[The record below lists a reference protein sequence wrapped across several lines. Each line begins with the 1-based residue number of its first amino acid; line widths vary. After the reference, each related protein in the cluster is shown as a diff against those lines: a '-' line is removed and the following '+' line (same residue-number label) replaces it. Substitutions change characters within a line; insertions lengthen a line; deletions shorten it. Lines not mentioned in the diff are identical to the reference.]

1 MFNER
6 LEAAAQR
13 VLAGDESIAAANDLE
28 RVVLDDYPGDERLE
42 DLHEAATLYSPG
54 EGSPYVD
61 AEGLRR
67 AVRDALSRIGDP
79 TA

>member
-1 MFNER
+1 MSPW
-6 LEAAAQR
+6 QQQTT
-13 VLAGDESIAAANDLE
+13 LE
-28 RVVLDDYPGDERLE
+28 RVVLDDYPRDERLE
-42 DLHEAATLYSPG
+42 DLHEALALYSPG

-67 AVRDALSRIGDP
+67 AVHDALSRSGDL